1 VLTDAAPCQRHVH
14 SHHPGQFPVANFA
27 VSSSNVP
34 TSPEP
39 GLTEHSELH
48 IALQTQRFCCAR
60 GMLYKLEY
68 ERGAGMV
75 NNAAEVG
82 RVVPNQLNGR
92 GSVGSS
98 RWQKICLMTTVAK
111 TEK

>member
-1 VLTDAAPCQRHVH
+1 
-14 SHHPGQFPVANFA
+14 
-27 VSSSNVP
+27 
-34 TSPEP
+34 
-39 GLTEHSELH
+39 
-48 IALQTQRFCCAR
+48 
-60 GMLYKLEY
+60 MLYKLEY